1 MRIRKSGTGDCAIE
15 ALLGWLPACRCL
27 SMGCPLLCQV
37 KEASVNGN
45 RSGGSVGLIHPSGWD
60 GLSSSRVDPSH
71 GSAAWTTRLADEGG
85 TTLAWAE
92 EEEEAEASIVIA

>member
-1 MRIRKSGTGDCAIE
+1 MVIE
-15 ALLGWLPACRCL
+15 VVVVLD
-27 SMGCPLLCQV
+27 SFIQV
-37 KEASVNGN
+37 
-45 RSGGSVGLIHPSGWD
+45 D
-60 GLSSSRVDPSH
+60 GMAFRSRVDPSH